1 MGAMCLCAAAMQAQR
16 SVNDA
21 LRAQTAQA
29 EATTQDAA
37 VEEVLQSM
45 FAAAD
50 VVFTGE
56 VVAVEHDEDVVTVRF
71 AVEDGVRGV
80 NTSDGYT
87 LREWSGLWSDNASRY
102 TVGQHLLMLLHAPSV
117 AGFASPVSDGAI
129 LLTGDAATGTADLR
143 WIASQVAV
151 TDAARLRPVAALRAA
166 GGSLMDADALMRAE
180 AMQFAMEQNA
190 ARSRAMLQGAADPQ
204 PLESD
209 NSAAVTSDDANARA
223 DRTVVMDMLHAWQ
236 QRSERAQ

>member
-1 MGAMCLCAAAMQAQR
+1 MEAQR

-21 LRAQTAQA
+21 LRARMARAAALTQA
-29 EATTQDAA
+29 AA
-37 VEEVLQSM
+37 APRTVEEALQSM

-80 NTSDGYT
+80 STSAGYT
-87 LREWSGLWSDNASRY
+87 LREWSGLWSDNPSRY

-129 LLTGDAATGTADLR
+129 PLTGDAATGTADLR

-151 TDAARLRPVAALRAA
+151 TDEARLRPVAALRAA
-166 GGSLMDADALMRAE
+166 GGSLTGADALMRAE
-180 AMQFAMEQNA
+180 AMQHAMAQNA
-190 ARSRAMLQGAADPQ
+190 AKARALLRGAADPQ

-209 NSAAVTSDDANARA
+209 NSAAATGGDANARA